1 MAITHNI
8 ESIIKGLDLLEKSV
22 IPQALEGALKDYGFY
37 WRQFIQTE
45 MKRTYSQT
53 VRFTERSPYFKVKS
67 GMGRYELLLG
77 ISDSAVKGNP
87 PKKYLGPTDASKGKS
102 GSTLQP
108 TRFAGAL
115 KNRGITR
122 GVPIP
127 MMRTRAGRTV
137 INAKQNLKPGTVTQ
151 ILGALGG
158 LEMAPKSKGAN
169 WFLIRPGYNN
179 PLTQGIY
186 RRYAS
191 GKISMAFALAE
202 PNDLPRQKS
211 QIDFRGLA
219 LEEFEDQFPVMLNRH
234 LRRLLGR

>member
-8 ESIIKGLDLLEKSV
+8 DSIIRKLDLLERSV
-22 IPQALEGALKDYGFY
+22 LPQALEGALKDYGFY

-45 MKRTYSQT
+45 MKRTYKQT

-87 PKKYLGPTDASKGKS
+87 PNKYLAPTDASKGKS

-137 INAKQNLKPGTVTQ
+137 INAKQNVKPGTVTQ
-151 ILGALGG
+151 ILGALGA
-158 LEMAPKSKGAN
+158 LEMAPRSRKAN
-169 WFLIRPGYNN
+169 WFLIKPEDNN

-202 PNDLPRQKS
+202 PNDLPRQKA
-211 QIDFRGLA
+211 QINFRGLA
-219 LEEFEDQFPVMLNRH
+219 LEEFEDQFPVMLKRR

>member
-1 MAITHNI
+1 
-8 ESIIKGLDLLEKSV
+8 
-22 IPQALEGALKDYGFY
+22 
-37 WRQFIQTE
+37 

-77 ISDSAVKGNP
+77 ISDSGVKGNAP
-87 PKKYLGPTDASKGKS
+87 NKYLGPTDASGGKS

-137 INAKQNLKPGTVTQ
+137 INARQNLKPGTVTQ

-169 WFLIRPGYNN
+169 WFLIRPGDNN

-186 RRYAS
+186 KRYAS

-202 PNDLPRQKS
+202 PNDLPRQQS

-219 LEEFEDQFPVMLNRH
+219 LEEFADQFDGMLKRR

>member
-1 MAITHNI
+1 
-8 ESIIKGLDLLEKSV
+8 
-22 IPQALEGALKDYGFY
+22 
-37 WRQFIQTE
+37 
-45 MKRTYSQT
+45 MKRTYKQT

-87 PKKYLGPTDASKGKS
+87 PNKYLGPTDASKGKS

-137 INAKQNLKPGTVTQ
+137 INAKQNVRPGTITQ
-151 ILGALGG
+151 ILGSLGG
-158 LEMAPKSKGAN
+158 LEMAPKSKGAY
-169 WFLIRPGYNN
+169 WFLIKPEDNS

-186 RRYAS
+186 KRYRS

-202 PNDLPRQKS
+202 PNDLPRQKPNQLQRIGS
-211 QIDFRGLA
+211 
-219 LEEFEDQFPVMLNRH
+219 
-234 LRRLLGR
+234 RRIRRSVPRDG